1 MQDAATIELETL
13 LNRFVEGDD
22 TSLAAANRLE
32 VLLSDMYP
40 ANEVVADRVGDLA
53 QYRPGG
59 GDYLLDAAEMQSR
72 LARLRTY
79 LARLKT

>member
-1 MQDAATIELETL
+1 MQDAATLELETL
-13 LNRFVEGDD
+13 LDRFAEGID

-40 ANEVVADRVGDLA
+40 DDDVVADRVGDLA

-59 GDYLLDAAEMQSR
+59 GDYLLDTEEMQSR
-72 LARLRTY
+72 LARLSTY
-79 LARLKT
+79 IASLKT